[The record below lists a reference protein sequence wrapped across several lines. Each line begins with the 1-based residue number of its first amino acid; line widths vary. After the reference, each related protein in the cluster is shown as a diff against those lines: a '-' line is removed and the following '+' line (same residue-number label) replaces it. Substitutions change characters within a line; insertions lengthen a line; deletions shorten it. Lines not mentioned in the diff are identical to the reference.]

1 MSANPVDPRPAKV
14 LMVATYA
21 VAAVGLAL
29 GFSAVAG
36 DDPDLG
42 LAALLAVGG
51 GGLLSFVRHALFHR
65 ADAARIGWTSERT
78 NAFQIEVGL
87 ANLAWGA
94 YAVLAVVL
102 GWGLAAEA
110 AGFLIFGLYMAA
122 VAVFEVLS
130 AGGENRRPWSQV
142 IPSAA
147 FGLMLLTVGLTGMN
161 AAA

>member
-1 MSANPVDPRPAKV
+1 MSANPVDTRPARV
-14 LMVATYA
+14 LMIATYA
-21 VAAVGLAL
+21 VGAAGLAL
-29 GFSAVAG
+29 GFSSVGG

-65 ADAARIGWTSERT
+65 ADAARMGWTSERT
-78 NAFQIEVGL
+78 NAFQVEVGL

-94 YAVLAVVL
+94 YAVFAVLL
-102 GWGLAAEA
+102 GWGLAAES
-110 AGFLIFGLYMAA
+110 AGFLVFGLYMAA
-122 VAVFEVLS
+122 VAVFEVLN

-147 FGLMLLTVGLTGMN
+147 FGMLLLAVGLTGMN
-161 AAA
+161 AAG

>member
-1 MSANPVDPRPAKV
+1 MSANPVDTRPARV
-14 LMVATYA
+14 LMGATYA
-21 VAAVGLAL
+21 IAAFGIGI
-29 GFSAVAG
+29 GFSTVSG

-51 GGLLSFVRHALFHR
+51 GGLLSFVRHALLHR

-78 NAFQIEVGL
+78 SAFQIEVGL

-94 YAVLAVVL
+94 YAVLAVVA

-110 AGFLIFGLYMAA
+110 AGFLVFGLYMSA
-122 VAVFEVLS
+122 VAVFEVLN

-147 FGLMLLTVGLTGMN
+147 FGMLLLAVGWTGMN